1 MVRPLI
7 PRVTIESGSSGI
19 EDESPCHHM
28 GLQAVGGHNVP
39 CGHNESLSQHESS
52 GLGDGKLCTV
62 KSVIFWDG
70 LHRNLL
76 KCAHKEIFKCK
87 LGLSV
92 FISQVKPLHW

>member
-1 MVRPLI
+1 MWSDPQSDCKSR
-7 PRVTIESGSSGI
+7 GCGI
-19 EDESPCHHM
+19 EDESPCRHM
-28 GLQAVGGHNVP
+28 GLEAAGGHNVP
-39 CGHNESLSQHESS
+39 CGHYESLSQHESC
-52 GLGDGKLCTV
+52 GLGDAKLYTV
-62 KSVIFWDG
+62 MSVIFWDG